1 MNRPMPAQ
9 PLRPV
14 IAAVSALLS
23 LAIVPAAAD
32 EGMWTFDNPPRA
44 QVKAG
49 YGVELD
55 DAWLRRVRLGAV
67 RIDGGCSASLVS
79 RQGLVLT
86 NHHCIESC
94 LTQHSTPASDLYANG
109 FVSGKREEEL
119 ACAGMTLSVLVD
131 LQDVTAEVQAATAG
145 VGAAEANTAR
155 KQRLTQLEAACEAA
169 AAADPA
175 KGPRKC
181 ETVRLYQGGQYW
193 LYQYKRYTDVR
204 LAFAPE
210 IAAAQYGGDV
220 DNFQFPRWCLD
231 MALLRAYENG
241 KPASTPDAL
250 RIDFKGAP
258 EGAPVF
264 VVGHPGTTQRLLT
277 VADLLL
283 QRELTLPL
291 GLFRSQELR
300 GRYIQFAKQGPEQ
313 ARIAEEPLLS
323 LENGIKVRR
332 KQNDAL
338 LDERF
343 LQAKR
348 DEETR
353 LRGAVAAN
361 PALAAELGDPWA
373 TNAAANAAYRN
384 LYLDYSHLEGS
395 AIFGGSQLFGHA
407 RRLVRVTAERAKPNG
422 ERLRE
427 YTEARLPAVAAAV
440 AAASPIETELE
451 RLRLVFGLERA
462 RELLG
467 PDHALIQQVL
477 GRESPDQLASRL
489 LAGTSLSDPKARL
502 ALYEGGQPAIAA
514 STDPLIV
521 LARELDG
528 AARAIRKRYEDEV
541 EAPSAA
547 AAERIAKARFAV
559 LGTGTYPDATFTLRL
574 SYGAVQGW
582 EEQGR
587 PVLPFTRFG
596 RAFERHT
603 GERPFA
609 LPARWLAAKD
619 RLDLE
624 TPYNFSSTNDI
635 IGGNSGSPVLN
646 AKGEVIGLAF
656 DGNIHSIAGAFG
668 YDPRMNRTVSVHT
681 AAMKEALE
689 KVYGATA
696 LLKELQ
702 QR

>member
-1 MNRPMPAQ
+1 M
-9 PLRPV
+9 
-14 IAAVSALLS
+14 
-23 LAIVPAAAD
+23 AAD
-32 EGMWTFDNPPRA
+32 
-44 QVKAG
+44 
-49 YGVELD
+49 
-55 DAWLRRVRLGAV
+55 
-67 RIDGGCSASLVS
+67 
-79 RQGLVLT
+79 
-86 NHHCIESC
+86 
-94 LTQHSTPASDLYANG
+94 
-109 FVSGKREEEL
+109 
-119 ACAGMTLSVLVD
+119 
-131 LQDVTAEVQAATAG
+131 
-145 VGAAEANTAR
+145 
-155 KQRLTQLEAACEAA
+155 
-169 AAADPA
+169 
-175 KGPRKC
+175 
-181 ETVRLYQGGQYW
+181 
-193 LYQYKRYTDVR
+193 
-204 LAFAPE
+204 
-210 IAAAQYGGDV
+210 
-220 DNFQFPRWCLD
+220 
-231 MALLRAYENG
+231 
-241 KPASTPDAL
+241 
-250 RIDFKGAP
+250 
-258 EGAPVF
+258 
-264 VVGHPGTTQRLLT
+264 
-277 VADLLL
+277 
-283 QRELTLPL
+283 
-291 GLFRSQELR
+291 
-300 GRYIQFAKQGPEQ
+300 
-313 ARIAEEPLLS
+313 
-323 LENGIKVRR
+323 
-332 KQNDAL
+332 
-338 LDERF
+338 
-343 LQAKR
+343 
-348 DEETR
+348 
-353 LRGAVAAN
+353 

-384 LYLDYSHLEGS
+384 LFLDYSHLEGS

-440 AAASPIETELE
+440 AAASPIEMELE
-451 RLRLVFGLERA
+451 RIRLVFGLERA

-467 PDHALIQQVL
+467 PDHPLIQQVL

-489 LAGTSLSDPKARL
+489 LAGTSLTDPKARL
-502 ALYEGGQPAIAA
+502 ALYEGGQAAIAA

-541 EAPSAA
+541 EAPGAA

-587 PVLPFTRFG
+587 PVAPFTRLG

-609 LPARWLAAKD
+609 LPARWLAKQD
-619 RLDLE
+619 SLDLA

-646 AKGEVIGLAF
+646 AKGDVIGLAF

-668 YDPRMNRTVSVHT
+668 YDPVMNRTVSVHT
-681 AAMKEALE
+681 AVMKEALE